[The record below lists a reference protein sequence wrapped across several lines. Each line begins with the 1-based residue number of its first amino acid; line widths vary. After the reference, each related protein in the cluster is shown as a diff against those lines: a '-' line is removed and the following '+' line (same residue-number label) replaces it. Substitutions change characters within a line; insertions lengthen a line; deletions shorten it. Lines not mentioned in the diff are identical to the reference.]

1 MKEKTLDKIIIG
13 LAVAIVFMILL
24 FAVGILKEKKNS
36 EQIAGT
42 TNVETTQKTEEGSK
56 EQTSGKVTD
65 NESETASGETKNDE
79 KVTDETKEETKEE
92 TASGK
97 VTFDEDADYVLSES
111 DTRYYTKSE
120 LSALTKNQLAI
131 ARNEIYAR
139 HGYIF
144 EKNKEMKEYFE
155 GKSWYKGT
163 TKSSNFD
170 ESVFNKYEK
179 KNIETIV
186 ALEGK

>member
-1 MKEKTLDKIIIG
+1 MKGKTLDKIIIG

-42 TNVETTQKTEEGSK
+42 TNVETTQKTEESSR

-65 NESETASGETKNDE
+65 NESETASGEAKNDE
-79 KVTDETKEETKEE
+79 KVTDETKEET
-92 TASGK
+92 ASGK
-97 VTFDEDADYVLSES
+97 VAFDEDADYVLSES

-120 LSALTKNQLAI
+120 LSALTKKQLAI

-170 ESVFNKYEK
+170 ESVFNKHEK

-186 ALEGK
+186 ALEGR

>member
-24 FAVGILKEKKNS
+24 FTVGILKEKKNS
-36 EQIAGT
+36 EQTVGT
-42 TNVETTQKTEEGSK
+42 TGVETTQKTEDSSK

-65 NESETASGETKNDE
+65 SESETASGEAKNDE
-79 KVTDETKEETKEE
+79 KVTDETKEE